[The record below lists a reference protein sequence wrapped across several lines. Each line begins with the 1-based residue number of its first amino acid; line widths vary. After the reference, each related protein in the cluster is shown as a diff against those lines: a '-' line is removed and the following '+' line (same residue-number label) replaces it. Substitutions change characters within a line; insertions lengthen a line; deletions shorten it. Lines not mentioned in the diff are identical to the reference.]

1 MTYVPM
7 GRASYHTGYK
17 PYRCFFYTIRIVRGK
32 IKIFMIK
39 LRILNKMKQKN
50 YFLLIAQILLNLP
63 SLIYVT
69 LWIMKISIV
78 MDAELFSYL
87 LTFIRLS
94 SYIASLFSVAT
105 LINLLFI
112 RDMKTLLI
120 SVIISIFT
128 LLFSAYTLSSYAC
141 NSFYGYYMCLV
152 RDYIFKIIH

>member
-1 MTYVPM
+1 MAYKQMVF
-7 GRASYHTGYK
+7 HTISI
-17 PYRCFFYTIRIVRGK
+17 TRGK
-32 IKIFMIK
+32 LKIFMINLK
-39 LRILNKMKQKN
+39 IWNKMKQKN
-50 YFLLIAQILLNLP
+50 SFFLIAQILLNLP

-69 LWIMKISIV
+69 LWLMKISIV

-94 SYIASLFSVAT
+94 SYIASLFSVVT

-128 LLFSAYTLSSYAC
+128 LLFSAYTLTRYAC
-141 NSFYGYYMCLV
+141 DSFYGYYICLFIK
-152 RDYIFKIIH
+152 YIFEITH

>member
-1 MTYVPM
+1 MVF
-7 GRASYHTGYK
+7 H
-17 PYRCFFYTIRIVRGK
+17 TIRIAKGK
-32 IKIFMIK
+32 LKIFMIK
-39 LRILNKMKQKN
+39 LKILNKMKQKN

-152 RDYIFKIIH
+152 SDYIFKIIH

>member
-1 MTYVPM
+1 
-7 GRASYHTGYK
+7 
-17 PYRCFFYTIRIVRGK
+17 
-32 IKIFMIK
+32 
-39 LRILNKMKQKN
+39 MKQKN

-63 SLIYVT
+63 LLIYVT

-94 SYIASLFSVAT
+94 SYIASLFSVVT

-120 SVIISIFT
+120 SVLISIFT

>member
-1 MTYVPM
+1 
-7 GRASYHTGYK
+7 
-17 PYRCFFYTIRIVRGK
+17 
-32 IKIFMIK
+32 
-39 LRILNKMKQKN
+39 MKQKN

-94 SYIASLFSVAT
+94 SYIASLFSVVT

-120 SVIISIFT
+120 SVVISIFT
-128 LLFSAYTLSSYAC
+128 LLFSAYTLTRYTC
-141 NSFYGYYMCLV
+141 DSFYGYYMCLFV
-152 RDYIFKIIH
+152 KYIFEIIH

>member
-1 MTYVPM
+1 
-7 GRASYHTGYK
+7 
-17 PYRCFFYTIRIVRGK
+17 
-32 IKIFMIK
+32 MIK
-39 LRILNKMKQKN
+39 LRILKKMKQKN

-128 LLFSAYTLSSYAC
+128 LLFSAYTLTRYTC
-141 NSFYGYYMCLV
+141 DSFYGYYMCLFIK
-152 RDYIFKIIH
+152 YIFKIIH

>member
-1 MTYVPM
+1 M
-7 GRASYHTGYK
+7 
-17 PYRCFFYTIRIVRGK
+17 INLK
-32 IKIFMIK
+32 IW
-39 LRILNKMKQKN
+39 NKMKQKN

-63 SLIYVT
+63 SLIYVI

-120 SVIISIFT
+120 SVVISIFT
-128 LLFSAYTLSSYAC
+128 LLFSAYTLTRYTC
-141 NSFYGYYMCLV
+141 DSFYGYYMCLFV
-152 RDYIFKIIH
+152 KYIFEIIH

>member
-1 MTYVPM
+1 
-7 GRASYHTGYK
+7 
-17 PYRCFFYTIRIVRGK
+17 
-32 IKIFMIK
+32 MINLK
-39 LRILNKMKQKN
+39 RLNKMKQKN

-94 SYIASLFSVAT
+94 SYIASLFSVVT

-128 LLFSAYTLSSYAC
+128 LLFSAYTLTRYAC
-141 NSFYGYYMCLV
+141 DSFYGYYMCLFV
-152 RDYIFKIIH
+152 KYIFKIIH

>member
-1 MTYVPM
+1 MVF
-7 GRASYHTGYK
+7 H
-17 PYRCFFYTIRIVRGK
+17 TIRIAKGK
-32 IKIFMIK
+32 LKIFMIK
-39 LRILNKMKQKN
+39 LKILNKMKQKN

-63 SLIYVT
+63 SLIFLT
-69 LWIMKISIV
+69 IWLIKITIV

-87 LTFIRLS
+87 LTFIKLS

-128 LLFSAYTLSSYAC
+128 LLFSAYTLTRYTC
-141 NSFYGYYMCLV
+141 DSFYGYYMCLFIK
-152 RDYIFKIIH
+152 YIFEITH

>member
-1 MTYVPM
+1 MVF
-7 GRASYHTGYK
+7 H
-17 PYRCFFYTIRIVRGK
+17 TIRIARSK
-32 IKIFMIK
+32 LKIFMIK
-39 LRILNKMKQKN
+39 LKILNKMKQKN

-94 SYIASLFSVAT
+94 SYIASLFSVVT

-128 LLFSAYTLSSYAC
+128 LLFSAYTLTRYAC
-141 NSFYGYYMCLV
+141 DSFYGYYMCLFV
-152 RDYIFKIIH
+152 KYIFKIIH

>member
-1 MTYVPM
+1 
-7 GRASYHTGYK
+7 
-17 PYRCFFYTIRIVRGK
+17 
-32 IKIFMIK
+32 
-39 LRILNKMKQKN
+39 MKQKN

-63 SLIYVT
+63 SLIFLTVW
-69 LWIMKISIV
+69 LIKITIV

-87 LTFIRLS
+87 LTFIKLS

-112 RDMKTLLI
+112 RNRKTFPI
-120 SVIISIFT
+120 SV
-128 LLFSAYTLSSYAC
+128 LFSAYTLSSYAC

>member
-1 MTYVPM
+1 
-7 GRASYHTGYK
+7 
-17 PYRCFFYTIRIVRGK
+17 
-32 IKIFMIK
+32 
-39 LRILNKMKQKN
+39 MKQKN

-94 SYIASLFSVAT
+94 SYIASLFSVVT

-120 SVIISIFT
+120 SVLISIFT
-128 LLFSAYTLSSYAC
+128 LLFSAYTVTSYAC
-141 NSFYGYYMCLV
+141 DSFYGYCMCLV
-152 RDYIFKIIH
+152 SNYIYEIIH